1 MTESDHQ
8 DGSRLDAELRASLAF
23 MAPPASSTGVL
34 QEVQRRVSRRRRMR
48 EVIGGVVVVLVGGGT
63 AVGLVV
69 SSNPQM
75 ADAPPAHVSTP
86 STTVPTSTTAPSA
99 VASAGA
105 DGNPSAGYNFGGLSA
120 RPPTPGP
127 CPRDQK
133 TPTLASGGFCG
144 PVPGSGKGLGPGG
157 TCNGQE
163 THPPCGPGVIPGR
176 FYAYSMPGT
185 CSALVTFDGEQWV
198 SLLPLASPIPT
209 FDVWIQLSANGS
221 VRWIAPSGAV
231 GLVPYTGQALT
242 PCRG

>member
-1 MTESDHQ
+1 MPEFDHRDESL
-8 DGSRLDAELRASLAF
+8 LDAELRASLAL
-23 MAPPASSTGVL
+23 MAPPATSTGVL
-34 QEVQRRVSRRRRMR
+34 LEVRRRVSRRRRVR
-48 EVIGGVVVVLVGGGT
+48 EVIGGVAVVLVGGGT

-75 ADAPPAHVSTP
+75 AAAPPTHVSTP
-86 STTVPTSTTAPSA
+86 STTVPASTTAPFAAGS
-99 VASAGA
+99 SGA
-105 DGNPSAGYNFGGLSA
+105 DGNPSTGYNFGGLSA

-133 TPTLASGGFCG
+133 TPTVAGGGFCG
-144 PVPGSGKGLGPGG
+144 PVPSSGNGLGPSG

-163 THPPCGPGVIPGR
+163 THPPCGPGVIPGQ
-176 FYAYSMPGT
+176 FYAYTMPGT
-185 CSALVTFDGEQWV
+185 CSGPITFDGEQWV
-198 SLLPLASPIPT
+198 SLLPLASPIPA

-231 GLVPYTGQALT
+231 GLVPFTGQVLT